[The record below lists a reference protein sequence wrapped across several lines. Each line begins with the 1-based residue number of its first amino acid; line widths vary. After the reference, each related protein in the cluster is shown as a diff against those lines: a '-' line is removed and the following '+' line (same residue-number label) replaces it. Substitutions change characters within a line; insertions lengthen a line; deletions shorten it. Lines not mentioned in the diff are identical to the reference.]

1 MRRTGPIAAIAA
13 IIVAALLTTL
23 LGAQPTAAKNRD
35 RPVLE
40 PPVAVRHGVVRLAGR
55 VGHSR
60 HVVLQRRRQGQW
72 KRVKRVRVR
81 SHRFVTHVRTKG
93 RTQRLRVV
101 AGGRR
106 SRVRVVP
113 PTPAPVAGPTPAAA
127 PVDACGVRPAKSD
140 GSWWSCTLADDF
152 DGTEL
157 DRDVWVPQTVFAT
170 GDPQGRYACYRDHP
184 DNIQVGGGAL
194 HLTLRE
200 EPAPLPCGEPGRGPS
215 PYTAGMVSTYRLF
228 SQRHGRFEARI
239 RATATSAPGLQ
250 EAFWLW
256 PDDRQTIPVLWP
268 EAGEIDIA
276 ETYSVH
282 PDLAIPFLHYTLDDN
297 GGPVPGLNTAWDC
310 QRLAGGLQHLHA
322 RVVGHPDGDPRQRPH
337 LPGQHQR
344 RPGLPAG
351 LHRGAHAG
359 ARDGRQRPRRHRS
372 DPGHDERRLRARL
385 ALSATRVPVGG
396 AAGRG
401 GTMDP

>member
-1 MRRTGPIAAIAA
+1 M
-13 IIVAALLTTL
+13 
-23 LGAQPTAAKNRD
+23 
-35 RPVLE
+35 
-40 PPVAVRHGVVRLAGR
+40 
-55 VGHSR
+55 
-60 HVVLQRRRQGQW
+60 
-72 KRVKRVRVR
+72 
-81 SHRFVTHVRTKG
+81 
-93 RTQRLRVV
+93 
-101 AGGRR
+101 
-106 SRVRVVP
+106 
-113 PTPAPVAGPTPAAA
+113 AGPTPAAA

-157 DRDVWVPQTVFAT
+157 DRDVWVPQTVFTT
-170 GDPQGRYACYRDHP
+170 GEPQGRYACYRDHP

-200 EPAPLPCGEPGRGPS
+200 EPSPLPCGEPGRGPS
-215 PYTAGMVSTYRLF
+215 PYTAGMVSTYHLF

-310 QRLAGGLQHLHA
+310 QASRGVYNTYTLEWSATRMEILVNGRTCL
-322 RVVGHPDGDPRQRPH
+322 VNTSGDPAFQRAYIVA
-337 LPGQHQR
+337 LTQALGI
-344 RPGLPAG
+344 
-351 LHRGAHAG
+351 
-359 ARDGRQRPRRHRS
+359 GRQRSRRHRS
-372 DPGHDERRLRARL
+372 DPGHDERRLRAGL